1 MQKKIIIAAL
11 AGALLSGCQ
20 DKPQYNCE
28 SDAVTGKVIEL
39 QSNTFNNFLSQPGT
53 KQMLFN
59 VIASTFGDVFT
70 MDDDHQNVKFKLEAI
85 RTVNQNKE
93 LGNYECKAVL
103 HAEKGTEKSDG
114 IEITYTS
121 EAIDN
126 GKNTYVQ
133 TQLINERQ
141 IGELAASVLLKKK
154 QYVEKTERGTVST
167 GTLDSSVGELGFLTN
182 SDIGAAIF
190 AKCEAFS
197 ECEVKALV
205 EETEFGGIIRKVLS
219 VKSLE

>member
-1 MQKKIIIAAL
+1 MAAL
-11 AGALLSGCQ
+11 ASTLLAGCQ
-20 DKPQYNCE
+20 EKPQFNCE

-39 QSNTFNNFLSQPGT
+39 QYKAFNEQLSQPGV
-53 KQMLFN
+53 KQMMFN
-59 VIASTFGDVFT
+59 AVTSIVGDGFT

-85 RTVNQNKE
+85 RTVSQNKE

-103 HAEKGTEKSDG
+103 HAEKDTERSDG

-133 TQLINERQ
+133 TQQISQLQ
-141 IGELAASVLLKKK
+141 IGELASVLLKPK

-182 SDIGAAIF
+182 SEVGAAIF
-190 AKCEAFS
+190 NECGAFS

-205 EETEFGGIIRKVLS
+205 EETEFGGIIRKVIS

>member
-1 MQKKIIIAAL
+1 MQKKIIMTAL
-11 AGALLSGCQ
+11 AGTLLVGCQ
-20 DKPQYNCE
+20 EKPQFNCE
-28 SDAVTGKVIEL
+28 SDAVTEKVIEL
-39 QSNTFNNFLSQPGT
+39 QFNAFNDLLSQPGV

-59 VIASTFGDVFT
+59 TVTSMLGDGFT

-114 IEITYTS
+114 VEITYTS
-121 EAIDN
+121 EATDN

-133 TQLINERQ
+133 TQQINQLQ
-141 IGELAASVLLKKK
+141 IGELASVLLKPK
-154 QYVEKTERGTVST
+154 QYVEKIERGTVST

-182 SDIGAAIF
+182 SEVGAAIF
-190 AKCEAFS
+190 NECGAFS

-205 EETEFGGIIRKVLS
+205 EETEFGGIIRKVIS